1 MNKESIESAPTPPTI
16 VIPPYSTSPIR
27 SRIQHMEEGPSK
39 RIQPLEEMEAPSK
52 RVQPLEEM
60 EQSEQVDTSIYSEET
75 PDVPFLEVIM
85 ERKGGNI
92 EYKDIEAYLNSQ
104 YNSKNTNKSVICDI
118 IAMYIKGQKILY
130 TEAKTICEQ
139 RMNYLMLPAIFVT
152 SLCAILSLVLKDYG
166 FGPTL
171 VSSLNGVN
179 AFLLA
184 LISYLKLDAK
194 AEGHRT
200 AAYKFDKLQSQLEF
214 QSGKSMFMEVSY
226 KDLVKFI
233 NDIEANVKDIKETN
247 KFILPEDIR
256 VQYPKLCNL
265 NVFAEVK
272 KIHILEMQ
280 KIKEVVDKLNELA
293 TAEEHRKPALEME
306 HQKLV
311 HEFIGMKDDFLHI
324 DDAFTEEMEKHRK
337 KLKRSCQPCGWL
349 KT

>member
-1 MNKESIESAPTPPTI
+1 MNKDAIESAPTPTTI

-27 SRIQHMEEGPSK
+27 ARIQHMEAS
-39 RIQPLEEMEAPSK
+39 EEQREPMG

-60 EQSEQVDTSIYSEET
+60 EQTGSSIYSEPTQDPPE
-75 PDVPFLEVIM
+75 VPFLEVIM

-92 EYKDIEAYLNSQ
+92 EYKDIEVYLNSQ

-152 SLCAILSLVLKDYG
+152 SLCAILSLVLKEYG

-272 KIHILEMQ
+272 KIQIFEMQ
-280 KIKEVVDKLNELA
+280 KIKEIVDKLNEIA
-293 TAEEHRKPALEME
+293 TAEEHRKPALEAE

-311 HEFIGMKDDFLHI
+311 YEFIGMKDDYLHI
-324 DDAFTEEMEKHRK
+324 DDAFTEEMEKYRR